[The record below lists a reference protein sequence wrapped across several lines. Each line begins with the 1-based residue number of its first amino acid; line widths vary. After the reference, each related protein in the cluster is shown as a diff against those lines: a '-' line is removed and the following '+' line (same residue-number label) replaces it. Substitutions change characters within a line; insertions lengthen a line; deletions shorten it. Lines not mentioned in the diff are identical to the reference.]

1 VNLYRQFAPLAQ
13 KHLAEAGFIEE
24 LLTKHAETLLE
35 YRLLC
40 DLGMSEKS
48 FRKPKRS
55 EDPMTPVAEVF
66 LAHCCAWP
74 IEASYLGVS
83 LIGRF
88 DPVFISILNER
99 KAWTQIYPQIP
110 EEHQTD
116 ALFVH
121 GLKRGWISE
130 FNITAAQLTNA
141 VLDQVVD
148 SVPDIIQHRTHGDPI
163 PYDIALRACRRS
175 GKCLQYV
182 PLALH
187 TDELVDVAI
196 NSSALAIEHVKSE
209 FFTQERCAKFVSRYG
224 YLDRVPTVLIT
235 RQMACAALVQN
246 HRNIRDIPADHI
258 DAELFLEAI
267 ASNPLVMSSVPD
279 DLRTPEF
286 YVRAVERHLGV
297 FHYMPNAAITEDLVC
312 HAADRNVMVIS
323 KLSAHHLTER
333 VLDLVLSKR
342 PEVASMIPKSVLTQA
357 LILKAVKGWP
367 FAVLM
372 LDGEQLTPEVIML
385 AVQQDYKVMALLPK
399 ELVTE
404 DVEMEALRQN
414 GELLRHVDYDL
425 RRKDRCLAALSNSDL
440 ALPHVPQNLL
450 RSRTFKREALALNP
464 ALIESF
470 KRLAQAKH
478 EDTLDV

>member
-1 VNLYRQFAPLAQ
+1 MNLYRQFAPLAQ
-13 KHLAEAGFIEE
+13 KHLTETGFVQE
-24 LLTKHAETLLE
+24 LLTQHLETLLE

-66 LAHCCAWP
+66 LAHCCVWP
-74 IEASYLGVS
+74 IEASHLGVP
-83 LIGRF
+83 LAGRF

-99 KAWTQIYPQIP
+99 KVWTQIYSQIP
-110 EEHQTD
+110 EDHQTE

-121 GLKRGWISE
+121 GLKRGWVNE
-130 FNITAAQLTNA
+130 FSITADQVTDS
-141 VLDQVVD
+141 VLDKVVD
-148 SVPDIIQHRTHGDPI
+148 SVPDIIRYRTNADPV
-163 PYDIALRACRRS
+163 PYDIALRACERS

-196 NSSALAIEHVKSE
+196 DNSSLAIEHVQPD
-209 FFTQERCAKFVSRYG
+209 FFTQERCARFVAKYG

-235 RQMACAALVQN
+235 RQMACAALVRN
-246 HRNIRDIPADHI
+246 HRNIRDIPADHL

-267 ASNPLVMSSVPD
+267 ASNPQVMASVPD
-279 DLRTPEF
+279 ELRTPEF
-286 YVRAVERHLGV
+286 YASAVKRHIGV

-312 HAADRNVMVIS
+312 EAADRNVMVIT
-323 KLSAHHLTER
+323 KLSPQHLTER

-367 FAVLM
+367 FAVLL
-372 LDGEQLTPEVIML
+372 LDDEQRTPEVIML
-385 AVQQDYKVMALLPK
+385 AVQQDYKVMAVLPK
-399 ELVTE
+399 DLVTE

-440 ALPHVPQNLL
+440 ALPHVPQHLL
-450 RSRTFKREALALNP
+450 SSRTFKREALALNP
-464 ALIESF
+464 ALFEPF
-470 KRLAQAKH
+470 KRLAQSKY
-478 EDTLDV
+478 ENTLDV